1 MKRIL
6 LVIAFLMTFTS
17 FISLSAQWAKTYG
30 GNKGDNALLIQ
41 QTKDGGYI
49 VAGDSYSY
57 GAAYYDL
64 LILKLDSNGAI
75 EWQNYYR
82 SSYYKNL
89 LFVEQTND
97 EGYLVACNGRSFS
110 QEYEIWIIK
119 LNSAGA
125 LEVQFCLGRV
135 IDNIVYCFQ
144 QTSDRGF
151 ILGGAYLSLTGGKNN
166 IWISRLTST
175 ADIVWQRLYSG
186 SDDDSL
192 RSIQQ
197 TSDGAY
203 IVAGNTLSSSAQDND
218 IWVLKLSSAG
228 DIEWQRTYGGAN
240 DDSLSN
246 IKQTSGGGYIIGGET
261 RSFGAGEDDIW
272 IIKLNPS
279 GEIEWQRTYGGS
291 NEDFIYNIR
300 QTNDGGYIV
309 GGNTQSFGAGAKD
322 FWILRLTPSG
332 DIEWQKTFG
341 TLLDEEANSI
351 QQTSDGGYVIAGNIS
366 AFGAGSNDFLVLKLL
381 ADGTIGKSCR
391 FLKDSNAKVSNT
403 SIVPKNT
410 DIVPKDITI
419 IHESAFPA
427 FSQNAA
433 DSTVFPLC
441 SEKPL
446 LAIHATEGGTTDPLP
461 GTYIRDSGE
470 QVPVLAI
477 PMIKFRFE
485 GWSGDTSGTDDSV
498 IVDMNMDKFIIA
510 SFIQRYTLTIDAGTG
525 GTTSPQ
531 PGTYVYDKGREISI
545 TATPESDYKFSGWSG
560 DESGTDNPIQVILNS
575 DKLIRA
581 NFARISEKPAEK
593 NPLDD
598 IFRIATCSIATAAY
612 GSPLHPYVRVLQD
625 FRDRYLMTSK
635 LGRTLVKFYYKN
647 SPAFA
652 QKIAKHKALKIL
664 VQVSL
669 IPLVAFSYLMVCS
682 GPLIASFSVILIF
695 AVPTF
700 FIIYRRKKRRAKR
713 TSSFTQPV

>member
-6 LVIAFLMTFTS
+6 FAIAFLMTFTP
-17 FISLSAQWAKTYG
+17 FISLHAQWVKTYG
-30 GNKGDNALLIQ
+30 GNKGDNVLLIQ

-49 VAGDSYSY
+49 VAGDSNSS
-57 GAAYYDL
+57 GTQYYDL
-64 LILKLDSNGAI
+64 LLLKLDSDGAI

-89 LFVEQTND
+89 LSIEQTND
-97 EGYLVACNGRSFS
+97 GGYLVGCNGRSFS

-119 LNSAGA
+119 LNSTGA
-125 LEVQFCLGRV
+125 IEGQFCLGRAT
-135 IDNIVYCFQ
+135 DNIVYCFQ
-144 QTSDRGF
+144 QTSGRGF
-151 ILGGAYLSLTGGKNN
+151 VLGGAYSSLEGEKNN
-166 IWISRLTST
+166 IWISKLSST

-192 RSIQQ
+192 RSIKQ

-203 IVAGNTLSSSAQDND
+203 IVGGNTLSFGAQGND
-218 IWVLKLSSAG
+218 IWVLKLSSEG
-228 DIEWQRTYGGAN
+228 DIEWQRTYGGVD
-240 DDSLSN
+240 DDSISC
-246 IKQTSGGGYIIGGET
+246 IQQASDGGYIIGGDT
-261 RSFGAGEDDIW
+261 RSFGAGEDDVW
-272 IIKLNPS
+272 IIKLNSS

-322 FWILRLTPSG
+322 FWILKLNPSG
-332 DIEWQKTFG
+332 NIEWQKTFG
-341 TLLDEEANSI
+341 TLLDEEANSV
-351 QQTSDGGYVIAGNIS
+351 QQTSDGGYVVAGNIS
-366 AFGAGSNDFLVLKLL
+366 AFGAGSSDFLVLKLL
-381 ADGTIGKSCR
+381 PDGTIGKSCR

-410 DIVPKDITI
+410 DIVPKDTTV
-419 IHESAFPA
+419 IHEFSFPA

-433 DSTVFPLC
+433 DSTVFQLC

-461 GTYIRDSGE
+461 GTYIQDWGA

-485 GWSGDTSGTDDSV
+485 GWSGDASGTDNSI
-498 IVDMNMDKFIIA
+498 IVNLNMDKFVIA
-510 SFIQRYTLTIDAGTG
+510 GFIQRYTLTIDAGTG
-525 GTTSPQ
+525 GATTPQ
-531 PGTYVYDKGREISI
+531 PGTYVYDKGKEISI
-545 TATPESDYKFSGWSG
+545 TATPNTDYKFSGWSG

-575 DKLIRA
+575 DKSIRA
-581 NFARISEKPAEK
+581 NFARISEKPVEK
-593 NPLDD
+593 DALDK
-598 IFRIATCSIATAAY
+598 IFRIATCTIATAAY
-612 GSPLHPYVRVLQD
+612 GSPLHPYVRALQD
-625 FRDRYLMTSK
+625 FRERYLMTSK
-635 LGRTLVKFYYKN
+635 LGRALVKFYYKN
-647 SPAFA
+647 SPPFA

-669 IPLVAFSYLMVCS
+669 VPIVAFSYLLVRS
-682 GPLIASFSVILIF
+682 GPLITSISVVLIS

-700 FIIYRRKKRRAKR
+700 FIIYRRKKKR
-713 TSSFTQPV
+713 GKRKVITLI